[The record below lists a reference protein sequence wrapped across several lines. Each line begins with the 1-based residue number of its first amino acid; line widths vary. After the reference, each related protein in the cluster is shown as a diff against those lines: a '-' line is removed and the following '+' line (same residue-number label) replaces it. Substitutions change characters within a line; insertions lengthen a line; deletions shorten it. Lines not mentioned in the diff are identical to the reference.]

1 MQSWKLLN
9 IMQNLLK
16 KRLLYHIQY
25 EKLRQA
31 VQVNP
36 RHREFLMPTLT
47 LLYFDVTRVC
57 IVEK

>member
-1 MQSWKLLN
+1 
-9 IMQNLLK
+9 MQNLLK

-47 LLYFDVTRVC
+47 LLYFDITRVG